1 MKYHLDTNIC
11 VFMTKHH
18 PHVMTAYAEHKDAGV
33 AISSIV
39 LAELQFGVI
48 NSQHIEKNRN
58 ALIKLLLNLDVLPF
72 DGHAAAAYGPICTS
86 LRRRGQTIGP
96 MDMLIAAH
104 AKADGAI
111 LITNNTREFARVEGL
126 ALEDWM
132 QEIQKEA

>member
-18 PHVMTAYAEHKDAGV
+18 PHVIEEFAGRKDAGV

-48 NSQHIEKNRN
+48 NSQYIEKNHN
-58 ALIKLLLNLDVLPF
+58 ALMKLLSTLDVLPF
-72 DGHAAAAYGPICTS
+72 DGSAAAEYGPICTN
-86 LRRRGQTIGP
+86 LRRRGKPISP

-104 AKADGAI
+104 AKAEGAI
-111 LITNNTREFARVEGL
+111 LVTNNTREFSRVDGL
-126 ALEDWM
+126 ALEDWTH
-132 QEIQKEA
+132 A